1 MEAGRWASARPRRA
15 LVGKT
20 GSTSR
25 DAMDLPPPAL
35 RASLSGEH
43 PPPDVQEWPSA
54 RGEPDNDGT
63 VLFRGPGQCEA
74 HDCLVV
80 VQEET

>member
-1 MEAGRWASARPRRA
+1 
-15 LVGKT
+15 
-20 GSTSR
+20 
-25 DAMDLPPPAL
+25 MDLPPPAL
-35 RASLSGEH
+35 RASLNGEH

-54 RGEPDNDGT
+54 PLNRGGEPDNDGT